1 MKEVLIMLA
10 LVTKKINNN
19 QFEVRTENQI
29 THTVEPYSKETSLLL
44 EELYEQNII
53 FDFNQNNQSIN
64 SPFYKQLEL
73 EFIDG
78 DIGEGV

>member
-1 MKEVLIMLA
+1 VKEVLIMLA

-29 THTVEPYSKETSLLL
+29 THTVEPHSKETTLLL

-53 FDFNQNNQSIN
+53 FDFNQDNQSIN

-73 EFIDG
+73 EFIDEE
-78 DIGEGV
+78 IGEGV